1 MYKYSYESIDL
12 YEYLY
17 YNANIGYET
26 SYSVKSLHLYIST
39 FSRTCQDDFLKEV
52 RNLRET
58 ALSPFGLEAKIAML
72 KRGMKQVELI
82 DLVKQDTGLYVDDSY
97 MYKILH
103 GDRSAPKVIQSICKI
118 LDIEY
123 REEGGKTA

>member
-26 SYSVKSLHLYIST
+26 SYSIKSLHLYIST

-82 DLVKQDTGLYVDDSY
+82 DLVK
-97 MYKILH
+97 
-103 GDRSAPKVIQSICKI
+103 
-118 LDIEY
+118 
-123 REEGGKTA
+123 

>member
-1 MYKYSYESIDL
+1 MVDL
-12 YEYLY
+12 YGKQQ
-17 YNANIGYET
+17 YNTAIGYGN
-26 SYSVKSLHLYIST
+26 SYNIKSLHIYIST
-39 FSRTCQDDFLKEV
+39 FSRTCQDDFSKEV
-52 RNLRET
+52 RNLKET

-103 GDRSAPKVIQSICKI
+103 GDRSAPKVIQSICRI
-118 LDIEY
+118 LEIEY
-123 REEGGKTA
+123 KEDANA